1 MPRGTIRLLLVV
13 ATLLGATLPAA
24 AATSWY
30 DAAGALAAGVATSD
44 TSPSKS
50 GNGGKAPSGAT
61 NGEEARHEMTP
72 ESHSGSSSRNRRRT
86 DEAAAREEAERFR
99 QTMRAIVAEYDR
111 IGAGELAQQCIDAS
125 RIVQIAENPSG
136 WREILFLL
144 AGLVSLIAALFI
156 TKILAS
162 MFKIEIAQLLW
173 IPIAGCLTFLI
184 GLFMAIRA
192 AKKRKAAVA
201 AGIALSA
208 AGVIS
213 FVDPVRHAF
222 FGIVADVFVIFTA
235 WYVPLVMVAGT
246 IIVLLVILFFLCNSI
261 GGGFGAIG
269 AFLLRNT
276 IGLIVIPGVCAVLFL
291 AILSVVEPW
300 FTGHAGELA
309 AVWEEEAY
317 VPKPDLK
324 AEAADLES
332 LRQLGIEVERDFESL
347 IREIRRLSSES
358 ESETHDWHDVWH
370 RPVIEPEGQ
379 PAGGGTAPSPSGA
392 SMAGR
397 GGAVPFAAYPRD
409 VRLAAAEMAR
419 AAEGVYDGRLPR
431 GAKPFDGFLPKWKQ
445 EAASAHEWNG
455 ATGMLSTQSG
465 LAAQVFQRSVGWH
478 GSEMVVVFRGTAS
491 AKDGLEDW
499 RQLLGTGR
507 APQYAEAAALVRAV
521 RASTDLP
528 LVVFGH
534 SLGGGQTQYAV
545 AMNQGGGDIRGVGFN
560 PAGLSANSVRD
571 IELRRGEGDSVRA
584 ARSLAMVRLDNDP
597 VSTAGMLLGRV
608 VVVDSG
614 GIRGFAA
621 HSITTLAEAMERAS
635 K

>member
-1 MPRGTIRLLLVV
+1 MPRGTIRLLRVV
-13 ATLLGATLPAA
+13 AMLLCASLSAATT
-24 AATSWY
+24 TSWY
-30 DAAGALAAGVATSD
+30 DTAGALVAGVASSC

-50 GNGGKAPSGAT
+50 GNNDQAPSGGT
-61 NGEEARHEMTP
+61 NGKPVNHEVTP
-72 ESHSGSSSRNRRRT
+72 ESHSGSSHRNRHRT
-86 DEAAAREEAERFR
+86 DEASAKEEAERLR

-125 RIVQIAENPSG
+125 RIVQIAENPSD
-136 WREILFLL
+136 WHEILFLL
-144 AGLVSLIAALFI
+144 AGLVSLIVALFI

-173 IPIAGCLTFLI
+173 IPIAGGFTLLV
-184 GLFMAIRA
+184 GLLMAIRA
-192 AKKRKAAVA
+192 AKKRKVAVA
-201 AGIALSA
+201 TGIALSA

-222 FGIVADVFVIFTA
+222 FGIVTDAFVIFTA

-246 IIVLLVILFFLCNSI
+246 IMFLLIIVFFLCKSM

-276 IGLIVIPGVCAVLFL
+276 IGLIVIPGICAVLFL

-309 AVWEEEAY
+309 AAWKDETY
-317 VPKPDLK
+317 VSQPDIK
-324 AEAADLES
+324 SETADLEL
-332 LRQLGIEVERDFESL
+332 LRQRGLEVERDFETL
-347 IREIRRLSSES
+347 IREVRRLSSES
-358 ESETHDWHDVWH
+358 ETEMHDWHDVWH
-370 RPVIEPEGQ
+370 RPVIETEGQ
-379 PAGGGTAPSPSGA
+379 PTTGETAPSPSGA
-392 SMAGR
+392 SPFGN

-409 VRLAAAEMAR
+409 VRRAAAEMAR

-431 GAKPFDGFLPKWKQ
+431 GAKPFDAFLPKWKQ
-445 EAASAHEWNG
+445 EAVSAHEWNG
-455 ATGMLSTQSG
+455 ETGILSTQSG
-465 LAAQVFQRSVGWH
+465 LAAQVFLHRVGWH
-478 GSEMVVVFRGTAS
+478 GYEMVVVFRGTAS
-491 AKDGLEDW
+491 AKDGMEDW
-499 RQLLGTGR
+499 RQLLGNGHS
-507 APQYAEAAALVRAV
+507 PQYAEAAALVRAV

-545 AMNQGGGDIRGVGFN
+545 AMNQGSDDIRGVGFN

-571 IELRRGEGDSVRA
+571 IEMRRGEGDSVRA
-584 ARSLAMVRLDNDP
+584 ANSLAIVRLDNDP

-608 VVVDSG
+608 IVVDSG
-614 GIRGFAA
+614 GIRGLAA
-621 HSITTLAEAMERAS
+621 HSIMTLAEAMEWAA